1 MAIIKFIKTDQFPEH
16 MKAKETENGKKD
28 QLRNIN
34 YWEKKKK
41 QLRGIHK
48 YLFTDPLAYLDSIHM

>member
-34 YWEKKKK
+34 YWEKKKN
-41 QLRGIHK
+41 
-48 YLFTDPLAYLDSIHM
+48 S